1 AVAGALSQPGPPP
14 DVMRRTA
21 REVARAF
28 GASMVGI
35 YVLDAAKEALVPMAG
50 YHVPRHL
57 LPVFGSRP
65 FVLSRF
71 KGLGETGR
79 AARAFHSSDVANA
92 PRIDRDTFAGV
103 DPHSVLFAPTMVRGE
118 AVGALFLVWWSTGR
132 EFQPAEI
139 RLVEGVASQLGLA
152 MENAELAR

>member
-1 AVAGALSQPGPPP
+1 SSMAVPLIRQDTVIGVMTLDYTDRVTPFEPWQVDLGMAIGGQVALSIENTRLYAESQERLRETSTLLAVAGPLSQPGPPP

-71 KGLGETGR
+71 KGLGETWR
-79 AARAFHSSDVANA
+79 AGCAFHSSDVTN
-92 PRIDRDTFAGV
+92 D
-103 DPHSVLFAPTMVRGE
+103 
-118 AVGALFLVWWSTGR
+118 
-132 EFQPAEI
+132 
-139 RLVEGVASQLGLA
+139 
-152 MENAELAR
+152 